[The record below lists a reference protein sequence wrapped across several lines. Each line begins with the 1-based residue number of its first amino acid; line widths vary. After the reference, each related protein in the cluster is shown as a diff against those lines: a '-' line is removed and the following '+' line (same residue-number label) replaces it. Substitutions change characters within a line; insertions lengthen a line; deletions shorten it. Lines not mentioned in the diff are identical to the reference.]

1 MRIGLAAFDMFRLTP
16 VGLAVRSHGRLP
28 GARA

>member
-1 MRIGLAAFDMFRLTP
+1 MRIGLAAFDKLTLTP
-16 VGLAVRSHGRLP
+16 VGLAARSHGRLP